1 MALSSNQY
9 AVKLQKLEKILA
21 ETAAPKVP
29 EWPKLWQYSQRHP
42 KPAVPETVQRLDQ
55 GKFFQTRPKSIP
67 PLKGPTELWRK
78 WHYPHITMHFL
89 WFKRRLR
96 KCQNGQVM
104 AIFARSPKTRIF

>member
-42 KPAVPETVQRLDQ
+42 KPAFPETVQRLDQ

-67 PLKGPTELWRK
+67 PLKGPTALWRK
-78 WHYPHITMHFL
+78 WHYPHITMHL
-89 WFKRRLR
+89 NHKDWRRL
-96 KCQNGQVM
+96 
-104 AIFARSPKTRIF
+104 